1 MKKVFSSAVEGVLPF
16 RKTPAN
22 ILVRAV
28 EYSPI
33 GLIDGMWELTYGVKA
48 GKNTAAEALDRLSAG
63 LTGTGLFS
71 LGVYLAAQG
80 LLVASGDDDDKQ
92 KAYDDLLGKQ
102 EYAIQLPDGTN
113 FTIDWLAPECI
124 PVFMGAEYFKA
135 MDDLENGGEF
145 SLTMFLD
152 SMSKVTNP
160 LLEMS
165 CLSSLND
172 LFDNLSGYKTGDV
185 SSLVVVVANMAVS
198 YLTQGVPTLMGQGER
213 SSQEDRMTTY
223 TDKNKDLPSDWQYT
237 LGKVSAKIPGWD
249 YGQIPYIDAWGQ
261 KETESSTAKRIVN
274 NFVNPAYTSKFQKD
288 KVEGELQRLY
298 TETGESVLPE
308 RAERYFNLG
317 DERVDLT
324 GEQYVTYATEKGQRS
339 YALVSS
345 FVNASYYGS
354 QTDGDRAAAIDMLYT
369 YATEQAK
376 KAVFP
381 EYTSSQSWVEK
392 ANAAIEEGVKPE
404 VYIYLYSKTRGVE
417 SLKDSKGETI
427 KNSKGLQIMEAVND
441 SGVTLTD
448 KQKALLLDDF
458 GVGKTVIGYNPAKVK
473 QELSKM
479 R

>member
-1 MKKVFSSAVEGVLPF
+1 MLF
-16 RKTPAN
+16 R
-22 ILVRAV
+22 
-28 EYSPI
+28 S
-33 GLIDGMWELTYGVKA
+33 
-48 GKNTAAEALDRLSAG
+48 
-63 LTGTGLFS
+63 
-71 LGVYLAAQG
+71 
-80 LLVASGDDDDKQ
+80 
-92 KAYDDLLGKQ
+92 
-102 EYAIQLPDGTN
+102 
-113 FTIDWLAPECI
+113 
-124 PVFMGAEYFKA
+124 
-135 MDDLENGGEF
+135 
-145 SLTMFLD
+145 
-152 SMSKVTNP
+152 
-160 LLEMS
+160 
-165 CLSSLND
+165 
-172 LFDNLSGYKTGDV
+172 
-185 SSLVVVVANMAVS
+185 VS

-213 SSQEDRMTTY
+213 SSQEDRVTTY

-354 QTDGDRAAAIDMLYT
+354 QTDGDRTAAIDMLYT